1 MGVYQAVQRSLR
13 ATKGRECMSDITIK
27 ITDNSDEFIE
37 ILKSRIPVALEACGL
52 QAERSAK
59 LLCPVDTGR
68 LRNSI
73 TYAASGQPTRQH
85 TYAPQYV
92 SKLDGGIDK
101 DGKRKRLTK
110 KQKETATVTETIPAV
125 PEEEAA
131 VYIGTNVEYAPYIE
145 IGGIVN
151 GRYRA
156 PHPFLK
162 PALQNHKSKYKAI
175 FKKYLKG

>member
-13 ATKGRECMSDITIK
+13 ATKGRERVSDITIK

-73 TYAASGQPTRQH
+73 THA
-85 TYAPQYV
+85 
-92 SKLDGGIDK
+92 
-101 DGKRKRLTK
+101 TK
-110 KQKETATVTETIPAV
+110 EQT
-125 PEEEAA
+125 
-131 VYIGTNVEYAPYIE
+131 VYIGTNVEYAASVETGHILPNGSYTAPKPY
-145 IGGIVN
+145 
-151 GRYRA
+151 
-156 PHPFLK
+156 LK
-162 PALQNHKSKYKAI
+162 PAIENNKEKYKAI
-175 FKKYLKG
+175 MKRYLKG

>member
-13 ATKGRECMSDITIK
+13 ATKGCERVSDITIK

-73 TYAASGQPTRQH
+73 THA
-85 TYAPQYV
+85 
-92 SKLDGGIDK
+92 
-101 DGKRKRLTK
+101 TK
-110 KQKETATVTETIPAV
+110 EQ
-125 PEEEAA
+125 A
-131 VYIGTNVEYAPYIE
+131 VYIGTNVEYAASVETGHILPNGSYTAPKPY
-145 IGGIVN
+145 
-151 GRYRA
+151 
-156 PHPFLK
+156 LK
-162 PALQNHKSKYKAI
+162 PAIENNKEKYKAI
-175 FKKYLKG
+175 MKRYLKG

>member
-13 ATKGRECMSDITIK
+13 ATKGRERVSDITIK

-73 TYAASGQPTRQH
+73 THATAGDSSRTFSF
-85 TYAPQYV
+85 TESYV
-92 SKLDGGIDK
+92 SGVNEK
-101 DGKRKRLTK
+101 GKKQGLNK
-110 KQKETATVTETIPAV
+110 KQKEEAKLSEVIPAI
-125 PEEEAA
+125 PEKEQT
-131 VYIGTNVEYAPYIE
+131 VFIGTNVEYAASVETGHILPNGSYTAPKPY
-145 IGGIVN
+145 
-151 GRYRA
+151 
-156 PHPFLK
+156 LK
-162 PALQNHKSKYKAI
+162 PAIENNKEKYKAI
-175 FKKYLKG
+175 MKRYLKG

>member
-73 TYAASGQPTRQH
+73 THA
-85 TYAPQYV
+85 
-92 SKLDGGIDK
+92 
-101 DGKRKRLTK
+101 TK
-110 KQKETATVTETIPAV
+110 EQT
-125 PEEEAA
+125 
-131 VYIGTNVEYAPYIE
+131 VYIGTNVEYAASVETGHILPNGSYTAPKPY
-145 IGGIVN
+145 
-151 GRYRA
+151 
-156 PHPFLK
+156 LK
-162 PALQNHKSKYKAI
+162 PAIENNKEKYKAI
-175 FKKYLKG
+175 MKRYLKG

>member
-13 ATKGRECMSDITIK
+13 ATKGCERVSDITIK

-73 TYAASGQPTRQH
+73 THA
-85 TYAPQYV
+85 
-92 SKLDGGIDK
+92 
-101 DGKRKRLTK
+101 TK
-110 KQKETATVTETIPAV
+110 EQT
-125 PEEEAA
+125 
-131 VYIGTNVEYAPYIE
+131 VYIGTNVEYAASVETGHILPNGSYTAPKPY
-145 IGGIVN
+145 
-151 GRYRA
+151 
-156 PHPFLK
+156 LK
-162 PALQNHKSKYKAI
+162 PAIENNKEKYKAI
-175 FKKYLKG
+175 MKRYLKG

>member
-13 ATKGRECMSDITIK
+13 ATKGRERVSDITIK

-73 TYAASGQPTRQH
+73 THA
-85 TYAPQYV
+85 
-92 SKLDGGIDK
+92 
-101 DGKRKRLTK
+101 TK
-110 KQKETATVTETIPAV
+110 EQT
-125 PEEEAA
+125 
-131 VYIGTNVEYAPYIE
+131 VYIGTNVEYAASVETGHILPSGTYVAPKPY
-145 IGGIVN
+145 
-151 GRYRA
+151 
-156 PHPFLK
+156 LK
-162 PALQNHKSKYKAI
+162 PAIENNKEKYKAI
-175 FKKYLKG
+175 MKRYLKG

>member
-13 ATKGRECMSDITIK
+13 ATKGRERVSDITIK

-73 TYAASGQPTRQH
+73 THA
-85 TYAPQYV
+85 
-92 SKLDGGIDK
+92 
-101 DGKRKRLTK
+101 TK
-110 KQKETATVTETIPAV
+110 EQTA
-125 PEEEAA
+125 
-131 VYIGTNVEYAPYIE
+131 YIGTNVEYAASVETGHILPNGSYTAPKPY
-145 IGGIVN
+145 
-151 GRYRA
+151 
-156 PHPFLK
+156 LK
-162 PALQNHKSKYKAI
+162 PAIENNKEKYKAI
-175 FKKYLKG
+175 MKRYLKG

>member
-1 MGVYQAVQRSLR
+1 MGVYQEVQRSLR

-73 TYAASGQPTRQH
+73 THATAGDSSRTFSFTESYRSGLN
-85 TYAPQYV
+85 V
-92 SKLDGGIDK
+92 NNNKGGY
-101 DGKRKRLTK
+101 GLTK
-110 KQKETATVTETIPAV
+110 KQKEKTKQTETIPAI
-125 PEEEAA
+125 PKEEQT
-131 VYIGTNVEYAPYIE
+131 VYIGTNVEYAASVETGHILPNGSYTAPKPY
-145 IGGIVN
+145 
-151 GRYRA
+151 
-156 PHPFLK
+156 LK
-162 PALQNHKSKYKAI
+162 PAIENNKEKYKAI
-175 FKKYLKG
+175 MKRYLKG

>member
-13 ATKGRECMSDITIK
+13 TTKGRERVSDITIK

-73 TYAASGQPTRQH
+73 THA
-85 TYAPQYV
+85 
-92 SKLDGGIDK
+92 
-101 DGKRKRLTK
+101 TK
-110 KQKETATVTETIPAV
+110 EQT
-125 PEEEAA
+125 
-131 VYIGTNVEYAPYIE
+131 VYIGTNVEYAASVETGHILPNGSYTAPKPY
-145 IGGIVN
+145 
-151 GRYRA
+151 
-156 PHPFLK
+156 LK
-162 PALQNHKSKYKAI
+162 PAIENNKEKYKAI
-175 FKKYLKG
+175 MKRYLKG